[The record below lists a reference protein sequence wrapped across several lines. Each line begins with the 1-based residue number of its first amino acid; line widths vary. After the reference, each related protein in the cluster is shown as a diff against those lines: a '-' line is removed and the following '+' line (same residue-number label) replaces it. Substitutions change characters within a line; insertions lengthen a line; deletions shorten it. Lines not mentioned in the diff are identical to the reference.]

1 MIGLA
6 HFPDS
11 KTKRRPSEIAS
22 VQILRTRHS
31 RLAIFYDYR
40 RKENVAFLERE
51 ISERSARPLPNE
63 ESSIVY
69 LASNGIVPNDRKS
82 RSRTIYIYIIL
93 HDNKFIV
100 SFVERFGSSTN
111 ATWKVTNRSISTK
124 NIPSFLIRWT

>member
-82 RSRTIYIYIIL
+82 RSRTIYIYILFYTI
-93 HDNKFIV
+93 
-100 SFVERFGSSTN
+100 TN
-111 ATWKVTNRSISTK
+111 SLFPSWNDLAVRLTPLGKSRIEAYLRRISL
-124 NIPSFLIRWT
+124 PS